1 MTSIVTGSNGFIGK
15 NLIKK
20 LNGSDIIEIDIDN
33 RELIF
38 QKDFKWDGVSTI
50 YHLGAISNT
59 TEKNINK
66 IHELNIDYSLRLF
79 ELAIDKKIPIVHA
92 SSASVYGNSSD
103 GSMNPLNYYAISK
116 YIIDL
121 WIQDNKDRFSNIRSY
136 RFFNV
141 YGPHEDHKG
150 DQASPIH
157 KFTAQAKTNGVINVF
172 DVEAERDFV
181 LVTDIC
187 NTLVDGERESGI
199 YDLGTGRTESFKNI
213 ANIIAEK
220 YNATVEVIPFPDHLK
235 NKYQYS
241 TCANELNTDFV
252 TVKDYISNLT

>member
-1 MTSIVTGSNGFIGK
+1 MTSLVTGCNGFIGK
-15 NLIKK
+15 NLIKCIDDT
-20 LNGSDIIEIDIDN
+20 NIIKIDIEN
-33 RELIF
+33 RETIF
-38 QKDFKWDGVSTI
+38 DDKFDWNNITTI

-79 ELAIDKKIPIVHA
+79 ELAIKYQIPIIHA
-92 SSASVYGNSSD
+92 SSASVYGNASD
-103 GSMNPLNYYAISK
+103 GSPNPLNYYAISK
-116 YIIDL
+116 YTLDL
-121 WIQDNKDRFSNIRSY
+121 WIADNKDRFSNIRSY

-141 YGPHEDHKG
+141 YGPEEDHKG

-157 KFTAQAKTNGVINVF
+157 KFSVQAKTTGTIKIF
-172 DVEAERDFV
+172 DVEARRDFV

-187 NTLVDGERESGI
+187 RTMIHGKRESGI
-199 YDLGTGRTESFKNI
+199 YDLGTGRTESFRDI
-213 ANIIAEK
+213 ANMIANK
-220 YNATVEVIPFPDHLK
+220 FDATVEVIPFPEYLK

-252 TVKDYISNLT
+252 TVGDYISSL